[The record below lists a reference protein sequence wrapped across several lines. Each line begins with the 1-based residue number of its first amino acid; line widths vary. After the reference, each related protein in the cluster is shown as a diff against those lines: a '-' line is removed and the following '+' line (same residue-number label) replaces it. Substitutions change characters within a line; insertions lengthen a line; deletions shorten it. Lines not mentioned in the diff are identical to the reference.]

1 MVLYNVDGKR
11 FDTDKADFICSSKIP
26 YKDSGYEEGLGRW
39 RELYHTKKG
48 NWVMVEVSCWQGTRN
63 SAHLVDKEVAQK
75 FILEYGDDSD
85 IKTFCND
92 LEEI

>member
-1 MVLYNVDGKR
+1 MTIYNVDGRK

-48 NWVMVEVSCWQGTRN
+48 NWVMIHVSCWQGTRN
-63 SAHLVDKEVAQK
+63 TAQLISK
-75 FILEYGDDSD
+75 KTAQEFILEYGNDED
-85 IKTFCND
+85 IKKYCDNI
-92 LEEI
+92 EEV